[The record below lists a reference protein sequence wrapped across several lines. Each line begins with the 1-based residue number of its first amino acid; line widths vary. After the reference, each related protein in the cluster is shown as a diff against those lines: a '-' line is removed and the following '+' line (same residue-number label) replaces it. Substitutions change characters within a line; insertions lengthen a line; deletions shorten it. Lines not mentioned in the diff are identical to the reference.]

1 MARKRKTSKP
11 RRRSYKRRSSMGAV
25 GQDLLMTVAGV
36 GAGAVAARQVDKI
49 LKFDTKINSLI
60 KIGVGI
66 ALPKFVSKTPFVND
80 IGLGMI
86 AVGAAD
92 LVGSFVPVLG
102 AAPDDVLVISGMDEM
117 GALDQIG
124 LNDIAE
130 VNGTD
135 ISTVNGQ
142 DDLGYG
148 SDELM
153 EIY

>member
-1 MARKRKTSKP
+1 MARRRKTTKP

-25 GQDLLMTVAGV
+25 ASDLLMTVVGV
-36 GAGAVAARQVDKI
+36 GAGAVVARQVDKV
-49 LKFDTKINSLI
+49 LKFDTKINSAI
-60 KIGVGI
+60 KVAAGI
-66 ALPKFVSKTPFVND
+66 ALPKFVKTPLVSN

-92 LVGSFVPVLG
+92 LVGAFVPALG
-102 AAPDDVLVISGMDEM
+102 AAPDDVLVISGMDEL
-117 GALDQIG
+117 GGLDMIG
-124 LNDIAE
+124 EDIAE
-130 VNGTD
+130 VNGLD

-153 EIY
+153 ELY